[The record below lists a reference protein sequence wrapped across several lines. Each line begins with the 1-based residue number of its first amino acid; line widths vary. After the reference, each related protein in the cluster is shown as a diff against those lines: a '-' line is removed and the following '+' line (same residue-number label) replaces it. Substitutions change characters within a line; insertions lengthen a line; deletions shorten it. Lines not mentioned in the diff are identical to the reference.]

1 MSADLVQHL
10 ASGLALGAAY
20 ALVALGFVVI
30 YRASQVFNFAQGEF
44 LAFGAFTMVSF
55 SELGLPWGVALV
67 GSMTATGFLGMAV
80 ERSVVRPLI
89 GRPVFVPIILTIFV
103 ALALRSVI
111 HVAWG
116 TDVRGMPT
124 PWETTETV
132 EIGGASVLYNSLG
145 AMAAG
150 VIALVGFYILIR
162 HTKLGVAMRAT
173 NTDQETALAQG
184 IPVGRVFALTW
195 FIAGAYAALA
205 GVFLGMFPYNVNT
218 NLGFVGLRAF
228 PAAIVGG
235 LDSVWGTVIAG
246 LLLGCLEVLAGAYL
260 NEHLGDFGQNFQEVF
275 PYVVMILFLIIRPY
289 GLFGTEEVK
298 RV

>member
-1 MSADLVQHL
+1 VTPIVQHL
-10 ASGLALGAAY
+10 VSGLALGAAY

-30 YRASQVFNFAQGEF
+30 YRASQVFNFAQGEL
-44 LAFGAFTMVSF
+44 LAFGAFSMVTF
-55 SELGLPWGVALV
+55 TELSLPWPVALACTM
-67 GSMTATGFLGMAV
+67 GCTGLLGMAV

-103 ALALRSVI
+103 GLALRSII

-124 PWETTETV
+124 PWETTATV
-132 EIGGASVLYNSLG
+132 EIAGASVLYNSIG
-145 AMAAG
+145 
-150 VIALVGFYILIR
+150 ALVAGAAALVTFYVLLR
-162 HTKLGVAMRAT
+162 YTKLGVAMRAT

-184 IPVGRVFALTW
+184 IPVGRIFALTW

-205 GVFLGMFPYNVNT
+205 GVFLGMFPRGVDT

-260 NEHLGDFGQNFQEVF
+260 NQHLGDFGHNFQEVF
-275 PYVVMILFLIIRPY
+275 PYVVMILFLIVRPY